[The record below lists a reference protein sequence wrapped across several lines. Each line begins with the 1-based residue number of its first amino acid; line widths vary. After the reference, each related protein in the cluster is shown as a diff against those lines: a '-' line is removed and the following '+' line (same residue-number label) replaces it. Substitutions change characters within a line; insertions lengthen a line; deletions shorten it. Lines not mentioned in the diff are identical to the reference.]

1 MDNVVSWIIE
11 LNLGSFSKSHQQ
23 GSCLVNLKMEFSKC
37 YHLLFGIRYDVVKN
51 DPIHIHTLK
60 YLVIRMQLKQD
71 MLLTLS
77 GRL

>member
-1 MDNVVSWIIE
+1 
-11 LNLGSFSKSHQQ
+11 
-23 GSCLVNLKMEFSKC
+23 MEFSKC

-77 GRL
+77 GRLQKLGN